1 MSIASGQS
9 RPHVSVIIP
18 SYNYADYVSAC
29 IQSVLDQT
37 YTDFE
42 VIVVDDGSKDNTAEV
57 VNRFTDARVRYIY
70 QENKGLPGARNTG
83 IRASQGR
90 LLAFLDSD
98 DKYHPRKLEIQT
110 AFLADNPDVGLAYNS
125 RFIVNPDGQVLFL
138 RRAPATVSLA
148 DLVTG
153 YPFAPSDVV
162 MRREWAE
169 RVGLFDES
177 FIRNSEDL
185 NFHIRLLLEGCHFAG
200 VPQALGYRQI
210 HTGRHFG
217 HLSEKIATYRRALDT
232 AFADPR
238 CPANVLAL
246 RDKAYA
252 EHDIIWGYQAAV
264 QAEIELAHHLLERAV
279 RLDPAWL
286 ADNGRSLQQFL
297 SHASIRDGGDPE
309 EPLRHFFADLP
320 PALTFLTP
328 YREAILSRAYLMS
341 GLNGLIWQRPEVA
354 EAHIGQAI
362 TRQARLD
369 KSLWQTLNDQ
379 LFQYQVEMG
388 EAAAEETVTRLLPY
402 LERLSRPAELRRFK
416 ATWAFNRAVKHY
428 RSGQFNR
435 VPGQVMQAI
444 FNDPRYLHNRGALSI
459 MARSLWSTVRT

>member
-1 MSIASGQS
+1 MSTAPGQPK
-9 RPHVSVIIP
+9 PHVSVIIP

-57 VNRFTDARVRYIY
+57 VKRFADARVRYIY

-83 IRASQGR
+83 IRAAQGE

-110 AFLADNPDVGLAYNS
+110 TFLQQNPEVGLVYNS
-125 RFIVNPDGQVLFL
+125 RFIVNPEGQILFL
-138 RRAPATVSLA
+138 RRAPAAVSLA

-177 FIRNSEDL
+177 YVRNSEDL
-185 NFHIRLLLEGCHFAG
+185 NFHIRLLLAGCRFAG
-200 VPQALGYRQI
+200 VFPALAYRQI

-217 HLSEKIATYRRALDT
+217 HLAEKIATYRRALDT

-238 CPANVLAL
+238 CPADVLAL

-252 EHDIIWGYQAAV
+252 EHDVIWGYQAAV
-264 QAEIELAHHLLERAV
+264 QAETDLAHRLLERAV
-279 RLDPAWL
+279 RLDPEWL

-297 SHASIRDGGDPE
+297 SHASIRDGGDPQ
-309 EPLRHFFADLP
+309 EPLHRFFADLP
-320 PALTFLTP
+320 PALLPLAP
-328 YREAILSRAYLMS
+328 YQETILSRAYLMS
-341 GLNGLIWQRPEVA
+341 GLNGLIWQRTTVGQ
-354 EAHIGQAI
+354 AHITQAI
-362 TRQARLD
+362 TSQARLD
-369 KSLWQTLNDQ
+369 KPLWQTLNDQ
-379 LFQYQVEMG
+379 LFQYQMEMG
-388 EAAAEETVTRLLPY
+388 EAAAEEAVSRLLPY
-402 LERLSRPAELRRFK
+402 LARISRPAELRRFK
-416 ATWAFNRAVKHY
+416 ATWAFNQAIKYYHA
-428 RSGQFNR
+428 GQFAQ
-435 VPGQVMQAI
+435 VPGQVMQAVL
-444 FNDPRYLHNRGALSI
+444 NNPHYLYNRGALSI
-459 MARSLWSTVRT
+459 MARSLWAAVR

>member
-1 MSIASGQS
+1 MPEI
-9 RPHVSVIIP
+9 SVIVP

-57 VNRFTDARVRYIY
+57 VNRFTDPRVRYIY

-83 IRASQGR
+83 IRASRGK

-110 AFLADNPDVGLAYNS
+110 AFLQQNPDVGLSYNS
-125 RFIVNPDGQVLFL
+125 RFIVNPDGQVLLL
-138 RRAPATVSLA
+138 RGAPSTVSLV

-162 MRREWAE
+162 MRRKWAE

-177 FIRNSEDL
+177 FVRNSEDL
-185 NFHIRLLLEGCHFAG
+185 NFHIRLLLAGCRFAG
-200 VPQALGYRQI
+200 VPQALAYRQI
-210 HTGRHFG
+210 HAGRHFG
-217 HLSEKIATYRRALDT
+217 HLTEKIATYRRALDT
-232 AFADPR
+232 AFEDPR
-238 CPANVLAL
+238 CPPEVLAL
-246 RDKAYA
+246 RNKAYA

-264 QAEIELAHHLLERAV
+264 QSETELAHHLLERAV

-297 SHASIRDGGDPE
+297 SHASIRDGSDPVE
-309 EPLRHFFADLP
+309 ALRHLFANLP
-320 PALTFLTP
+320 PSLTFLASHQ
-328 YREAILSRAYLMS
+328 EAILSQAYLKS
-341 GLNGLIWQRPEVA
+341 GLNGLIWQRPQVA

-362 TRQARLD
+362 ARQARLD
-369 KSLWQTLNDQ
+369 QSLWRTLNDQ
-379 LFQYQVEMG
+379 LFQYQGEMG
-388 EAAAEETVTRLLPY
+388 EAAAEESVARLLPH
-402 LERLSRPAELRRFK
+402 LERLSQPAELRHFK
-416 ATWAFNRAVKHY
+416 ATQAFNRAVKHY
-428 RSGQFNR
+428 QAGEFVR

-444 FNDPRYLHNRGALSI
+444 CNDPHYLHNRGALSI
-459 MARSLWSTVRT
+459 MARSLWSAVR